1 MKFTLNE
8 DAEEASFSLN
18 DMLASFDENT
28 SAYAHMPTRNPYSH
42 FCFALNIEMSAEE
55 LIQALKVYL
64 ADLERGI
71 CREVLCIEK
80 KMMRKEYWEKGG
92 LLRRNLQAVRGRL
105 EQEKMINA
113 ILKVQNGATYENFI
127 ACVDHSYEE
136 VARLLSEIRQKVMK
150 MPRQMYGQFYMY
162 ERSKHDP
169 QPVTMAYDEWKMQES
184 DDSFRTLKGKQTQ
197 VVVEFLRKDLLRL
210 LRTPTQSEIDDVEA
224 DKVICWM
231 PCDYDR
237 EYLMSDEFRIQCA
250 KFRRFCSWD
259 GDILKLNYDCLGKYL
274 FQNYYKMTAEERH
287 AFFELDLMQEMINKD
302 MNKVM
307 QKAQETAMNHNEEVM
322 KRAMDRATVMQ
333 QKIKDCIFAMTG
345 EGTLQH
351 LYDFTWLMA
360 VMNQSDN
367 LPCFDTPG
375 SFVNYLRSL
384 GVMKLP
390 TESSINKAQNKF
402 FGTFPD
408 WEFTDCDQTE
418 ADRRINVGKRFLSL
432 YRKSQ

>member
-1 MKFTLNE
+1 
-8 DAEEASFSLN
+8 
-18 DMLASFDENT
+18 
-28 SAYAHMPTRNPYSH
+28 
-42 FCFALNIEMSAEE
+42 
-55 LIQALKVYL
+55 
-64 ADLERGI
+64 
-71 CREVLCIEK
+71 
-80 KMMRKEYWEKGG
+80 
-92 LLRRNLQAVRGRL
+92 
-105 EQEKMINA
+105 
-113 ILKVQNGATYENFI
+113 
-127 ACVDHSYEE
+127 
-136 VARLLSEIRQKVMK
+136 
-150 MPRQMYGQFYMY
+150 
-162 ERSKHDP
+162 
-169 QPVTMAYDEWKMQES
+169 
-184 DDSFRTLKGKQTQ
+184 
-197 VVVEFLRKDLLRL
+197 
-210 LRTPTQSEIDDVEA
+210 
-224 DKVICWM
+224 
-231 PCDYDR
+231 
-237 EYLMSDEFRIQCA
+237 
-250 KFRRFCSWD
+250 
-259 GDILKLNYDCLGKYL
+259 
-274 FQNYYKMTAEERH
+274 
-287 AFFELDLMQEMINKD
+287 
-302 MNKVM
+302 M